1 MQDAVVQ
8 RRICQM
14 NQNRRHNKG
23 QSVGSSEYVG
33 QWNIS
38 YTIWNISYHILNISY
53 HVCNISYII
62 WNISYHIWNIS
73 SIIWNISYHIWNIWD
88 NTKCLNVKGLQIW
101 KLGPLNF

>member
-38 YTIWNISYHILNISY
+38 YTILNISYHI
-53 HVCNISYII
+53 CNISYII